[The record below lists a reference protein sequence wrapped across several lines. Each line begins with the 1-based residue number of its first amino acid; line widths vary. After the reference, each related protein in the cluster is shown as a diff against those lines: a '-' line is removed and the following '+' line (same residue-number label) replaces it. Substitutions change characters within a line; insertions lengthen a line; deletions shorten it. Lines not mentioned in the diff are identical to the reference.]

1 MTEVK
6 RFLAFLDQ
14 HVPNGFSGRLEPL
27 TPIVLAE
34 AFHDTYER
42 LAPAHGY
49 ETRVETRTFDAETA
63 NGRLMIAVCKEIL
76 ERLSVVVDLRS
87 TE

>member
-1 MTEVK
+1 MPTVE
-6 RFLAFLDQ
+6 RFLAFLGQ
-14 HVPNGFSGRLEPL
+14 PVPDGFSGRLTPL

-49 ETRVETRTFDAETA
+49 ETRVETRNFDASSP
-63 NGRLMIAVCKEIL
+63 NGKLMIAVCEEIL
-76 ERLSVVVDLRS
+76 ERLSVVVDLRGS
-87 TE
+87 E